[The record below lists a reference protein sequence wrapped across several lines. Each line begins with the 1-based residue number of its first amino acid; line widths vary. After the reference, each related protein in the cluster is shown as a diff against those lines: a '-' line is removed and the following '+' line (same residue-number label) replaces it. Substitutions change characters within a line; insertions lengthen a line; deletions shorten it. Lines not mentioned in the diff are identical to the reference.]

1 MSTFKK
7 LYNEEITDSLMK
19 KFNYS
24 SKMEIPKLEKIV
36 INMCW

>member
-7 LYNEEITDSLMK
+7 LYNDEIKDSLMK

-24 SKMEIPKLEKIV
+24 SIMEVPKSQVK
-36 INMCW
+36 NQS